1 MERKEWIIKEAKR
14 TGVRYVPNYVLG
26 IIRGIVGTEGYC
38 YYTTEEVVKEIRST
52 LREMSEVEQGMS
64 LPWDTSRP
72 VITEG
77 VGDNSEDCSSH
88 VKHRD
93 TLPWEPEDITLLR
106 RSWPPKNEFCP
117 TPSDIGPC
125 SSD

>member
-1 MERKEWIIKEAKR
+1 MERKEWIIEEAKR
-14 TGVRYVPNYVLG
+14 FGVRYIPNYVLG

-38 YYTTEEVVKEIRST
+38 YYTAEEIVKEIRST
-52 LREMSEVEQGMS
+52 LKEMSEVEQDKS

-77 VGDNSEDCSSH
+77 VGENSEVSSSH
-88 VKHRD
+88 VKYRD
-93 TLPWEPEDITLLR
+93 TVPWEPEDITLLR
-106 RSWPPKNEFCP
+106 RSWPKENESSP
-117 TPSDIGPC
+117 APSDVGPC